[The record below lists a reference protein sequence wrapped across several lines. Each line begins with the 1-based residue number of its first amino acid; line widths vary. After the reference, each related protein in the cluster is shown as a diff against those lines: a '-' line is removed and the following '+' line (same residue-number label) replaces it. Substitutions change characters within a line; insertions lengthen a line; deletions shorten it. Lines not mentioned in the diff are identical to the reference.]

1 MHDATFPVHSPPSAS
16 ASPLPDLASPAPA
29 PLRTRDLSLALLG
42 LLALGGAAALGG
54 VPASGA
60 GLRLI
65 PSVLLV
71 QLPALGLTAPALIAI
86 HQFLRLGAAPEQLAS
101 ALGRAL
107 IHAGRVAGGLAV
119 VVLFFAATTRLAT
132 PMLAC
137 SLLGVGVFTSAT
149 ACVEL
154 TAAECRAARV
164 VAPQFTLLLI
174 AWLGLSWLV
183 ALRIGVDVATWV
195 LGFGGLGA

>member
-1 MHDATFPVHSPPSAS
+1 MHDATFPVHSPPSPV
-16 ASPLPDLASPAPA
+16 PLPGLAHPAPA
-29 PLRTRDLSLALLG
+29 PFRTRDLSLALLG

-54 VPASGA
+54 SPAGGGV
-60 GLRLI
+60 GLRLV

-86 HQFLRLGAAPEQLAS
+86 HQFLGLGAAPEQLAS

-137 SLLGVGVFTSAT
+137 SLAAVGVFTSAT
-149 ACVEL
+149 ACMEL
-154 TAAECRAARV
+154 SAAERRAARV
-164 VAPQFTLLLI
+164 VAPSFTLLLV

-183 ALRIGVDVATWV
+183 ALRIGVNVAQWV

>member
-1 MHDATFPVHSPPSAS
+1 
-16 ASPLPDLASPAPA
+16 
-29 PLRTRDLSLALLG
+29 LLG

-54 VPASGA
+54 SPAG
-60 GLRLI
+60 GVGVRLL

-71 QLPALGLTAPALIAI
+71 QLPALCLTAPALIAI
-86 HQFLRLGAAPEQLAS
+86 HQFLGLGAAPEQLAS

-137 SLLGVGVFTSAT
+137 SLAAVGVFTSAT

-154 TAAECRAARV
+154 SAAERRAARA
-164 VAPQFTLLLI
+164 VAPSFTLLLI

-183 ALRIGVDVATWV
+183 ALRIGVNVATWV
-195 LGFGGLGA
+195 LGLGGLGA